1 MYGAFL
7 YTTGSKGNV
16 DPYLMGVYDSV
27 QSFDLNL
34 PELKRIYC
42 PEPNYITYPNDNKEI
57 ALKEGETMISL
68 ENLFPNHD
76 HYYKHPLQYV
86 EFTI

>member
-7 YTTGSKGNV
+7 YATLSKGNV
-16 DPYLMGVYDSV
+16 ETYLMGVYDSV

-34 PELKRIYC
+34 SELKRMYC
-42 PEPNYITYPNDNKEI
+42 PEPNYITYPEDAKEI

-68 ENLFPNHD
+68 EELIPNQD
-76 HYYKHPLQYV
+76 HYYKHPLKYI
-86 EFTI
+86 EFTV